1 MGFYFCFDTKLLN
14 MFAPVRH
21 WSSVLYF
28 TDWLY
33 LVKTRQNL
41 SRNIVSEISKMNCSS
56 SRRHKNWTQE
66 WQKSFFNFFIR
77 AITHCIVYR
86 DQTAGE
92 SDITKHS
99 VTILDHSF
107 CSSPSSRHFR
117 PPKNVQRG
125 NESLS
130 SSLLFYSSLTL
141 FRKKERR
148 YQSGH
153 THRTGL
159 DLGKAGRDTSVGPQ
173 AEPPDLCRAVSLG
186 SCASN
191 RSPFGFVITV
201 PCCCR
206 NAWVANMQP
215 DTAARW

>member
-1 MGFYFCFDTKLLN
+1 MFFSLTGSSCYIFLTFLTTFLLFMGFYFCFDTKLLN

-107 CSSPSSRHFR
+107 CPHPVTSGHLRMCREGTSRLLRCFSTPLWPSS
-117 PPKNVQRG
+117 
-125 NESLS
+125 
-130 SSLLFYSSLTL
+130 
-141 FRKKERR
+141 ERR
-148 YQSGH
+148 RGGTSRATH
-153 THRTGL
+153 TEQGW
-159 DLGKAGRDTSVGPQ
+159 
-173 AEPPDLCRAVSLG
+173 
-186 SCASN
+186 
-191 RSPFGFVITV
+191 I
-201 PCCCR
+201 
-206 NAWVANMQP
+206 
-215 DTAARW
+215 